1 MTNMGRGSKV
11 AGPPLYHC
19 VRRSLQCPV
28 GRRMAHNVGM
38 LNVHDHRR
46 DSAGLTYIYPVVSRR
61 AGGVSV
67 GVNLNINNACN
78 WACVYCQVPG
88 LTRGGPPPV
97 DLVRLEAEL
106 RGFLHNALHGDYL
119 TTQVPETSRRLVDV
133 AFSGNGEP
141 TSAAEFPDAVSCV
154 ERVLREYG
162 LLETVKV
169 RLITNGSLL
178 HRARVRQGVER
189 IGAVDGEV
197 WFKIDRANVA
207 GVVRVNGVR
216 RAPERVRAALLAC
229 AERAT
234 TWVQTCYFAIDG
246 RGPEAAEQ
254 AMYLELI
261 ASVRDKIKG
270 VHLYGLARPSLQ
282 AEAWRLSDVPA
293 AEFQGFAQRIAAL
306 GVAVT
311 ANP

>member
-1 MTNMGRGSKV
+1 MG
-11 AGPPLYHC
+11 
-19 VRRSLQCPV
+19 
-28 GRRMAHNVGM
+28 HNVGM

-78 WACVYCQVPG
+78 WACVYCQVPE

-97 DLVRLEAEL
+97 DLLRLEAEL
-106 RGFLHNALHGDYL
+106 RGFLRDALYGDYL
-119 TTQVPETSRRLVDV
+119 TTQVLEASRRLVDV

-154 ERVLREYG
+154 ERVLREVG

-178 HRARVRQGVER
+178 HRARVRQGIER
-189 IGAVDGEV
+189 IGAVGGEV
-197 WFKIDRANVA
+197 WFKIDRADALGVA
-207 GVVRVNGVR
+207 RVNGVR
-216 RAPERVRAALLAC
+216 RSPERMRDALLAC
-229 AERAT
+229 AERAA

-261 ASVRDKIKG
+261 DSVRDKIQG